1 MRKKKMNKT
10 LSLILLISF
19 TFSSL
24 YAKKIYK
31 SDEEKIL
38 SSFAGVKEK
47 EVIIIKGKDMKGL
60 TDSFKEALQKLDEQ
74 ESKQLLKAV
83 SIIIQ
88 RDISEEKKTL
98 INRKLTK
105 SDLSEIKFN
114 AINGKTVLNLIGEAN
129 VIEEKK
135 RKEEEARIK
144 RNRKKP

>member
-1 MRKKKMNKT
+1 MNKT
-10 LSLILLISF
+10 LSLILLMSF
-19 TFSSL
+19 TFSNV

-38 SSFAGVKEK
+38 SSFAAVKEK
-47 EVIIIKGKDMKGL
+47 EVLIIKGKNLKDL
-60 TDSFKEALQKLDEQ
+60 IVSFEEILKKLDEK
-74 ESKQLLKAV
+74 EAKELFKAI

-88 RDISEEKKTL
+88 RDILEEKKSL

-105 SDLSEIKFN
+105 SDINEIKFN

-129 VIEEKK
+129 VIKENE